1 MAIRIWRPMC
11 LNGCVRLVEEPQF
24 QSGRGSVVWILGG
37 SGSWIFASG
46 AVEFWGLSVEV
57 WGFLL

>member
-1 MAIRIWRPMC
+1 MAIRVWRPMC

-24 QSGRGSVVWILGG
+24 QSGRGSVIWILGG
-37 SGSWIFASG
+37 SGSLLLVPWSLGFR
-46 AVEFWGLSVEV
+46 GLSVEV